1 MTFYLVHNK
10 IPRKCRIEV
19 QCLIDLETQL
29 IGKKAETNFQK
40 GEIVFLKILAEEPLA
55 LEDPSDF
62 PEFSLVELRDN
73 CQLVA
78 LGKIYKVS
86 FRPL

>member
-1 MTFYLVHNK
+1 MKFYLIHNK
-10 IPRKCRIEV
+10 ISRKCKIEV

-29 IGKKAETNFQK
+29 IGKKDGTCFQK
-40 GEIVFLKILAEEPLA
+40 GEIVFLKILAEDPLV

-73 CQLVA
+73 C
-78 LGKIYKVS
+78 
-86 FRPL
+86 